1 MEENQSPKIQEYEF
15 KAEMKQLLNLIV
27 HSLYTHPEIF
37 LRELVSNA
45 SDALNKVRFRK
56 LTDSDILDPE
66 SELKISI
73 SLNKDG
79 QTFEI
84 EDTGIGMTKEEL
96 IEQIGTVAS
105 SGTLQFLQKIKEN
118 NSNLTADLIGQFG
131 VGFYSVFMVTDEVT
145 IETRSIEK
153 DSKAYRWKSKGD
165 GIFTIEEIEK
175 ENRGTRIYFKLKD
188 EHKQFCDDN
197 TIKSI
202 LNKYSNFVDFPIYL
216 NGEKVNTVSALWH
229 RRKEDIKEEELIE
242 FYKFISNDYE
252 EPLGHLHLSLEG
264 VLNFKAL
271 LFIPKTAP
279 LFLFRDFTEKSLLL
293 YSKKVFIQDDC
304 KELLPDYLKFIKGVV
319 DTEDLPLNVSR
330 EVTQYS
336 PVMAKINNIL
346 TSKILSFLEDW
357 LNNEKE
363 KYIKF
368 FKNFGSIFKLGLN
381 SDFTNRDKI
390 INLILFET
398 SKTAAEELISF
409 KDYVSR
415 MKENQ
420 NEIYYVIGNTRE
432 AIQKNPNLEYF
443 LKNDLEVI
451 FLTDPVD
458 VFTIPQIGEYEKK
471 RLVSVD
477 KSDIK
482 FEETTAI
489 KADSLS
495 PELSKTLLDVFKRIL
510 GDKVEDVR
518 ESVRLVDSP
527 VTLVVGKSGMDKQ
540 LEKMMQYMDKDFK
553 ISKRILEVNMTH
565 PIIKNLA
572 KRVIADENDEILR
585 LSVLQLYEGAL
596 LMEGY
601 LQEPA
606 EFVSR
611 MNEIILNATKV

>member
-1 MEENQSPKIQEYEF
+1 MENNHKNGIQEFEF
-15 KAEMKQLLNLIV
+15 KAEMKQLLNLII
-27 HSLYTHPEIF
+27 HSLYTHPEVF
-37 LRELVSNA
+37 LRELVSNS

-56 LTDSDILDPE
+56 LTDENILEPE
-66 SELKISI
+66 SELKIAI
-73 SLNKDG
+73 TLNKDEH
-79 QTFEI
+79 TIAI
-84 EDTGIGMTKEEL
+84 EDSGIGMTKQEL

-105 SGTLQFLQKIKEN
+105 SGTLEYLRKLKEETTTLDAN
-118 NSNLTADLIGQFG
+118 LIGQFG

-165 GIFTIEEIEK
+165 GVFTIEEIEK
-175 ENRGTRIYFKLKD
+175 SCRGTKIYFKLKD
-188 EHKQFCDDN
+188 EHQQFCDES

-216 NGEKVNTVSALWH
+216 NGQKVNTVSALWH
-229 RRKEDIKEEELIE
+229 RRKEDIKEEELNE

-252 EPLGHLHLSLEG
+252 EPLGHIHLSLEG

-271 LFIPKTAP
+271 LFIPQSAP
-279 LFLFRDFTEKSLLL
+279 SFLFRDFGEKSILL

-304 KELLPDYLKFIKGVV
+304 KELLPDYLKFVKGVV
-319 DTEDLPLNVSR
+319 DTEDLPLNISR

-357 LNNEKE
+357 FNNDRE

-368 FKNFGSIFKLGLN
+368 FNNFSSIFKLGLN
-381 SDFTNRDKI
+381 SDFSNREKI
-390 INLILFET
+390 IDLMLFESSKLQAGELT
-398 SKTAAEELISF
+398 SL

-415 MKENQ
+415 MKADQ
-420 NEIYYVIGNTRE
+420 NDIYYVIGNSRE
-432 AIQKNPNLEYF
+432 AIQKNPNIEYF
-443 LKNDLEVI
+443 LKNDYEVI
-451 FLTDPVD
+451 YLTDPVD
-458 VFTIPQIGEYEKK
+458 VFTIPQIREYDKK
-471 RLVSVD
+471 KLISAD

-482 FEETTAI
+482 FDESIANKSDT
-489 KADSLS
+489 LS
-495 PELSKTLLDVFKRIL
+495 PELSKTLLEVIKRIL
-510 GDKVEDVR
+510 GDRVEDVR

-540 LEKMMQYMDKDFK
+540 LEKMMQYMDRDFK
-553 ISKRILEVNMTH
+553 APKRILEVNMSH

-572 KRVIADENDEILR
+572 KRVIADESDEILR
-585 LSVLQLYEGAL
+585 ISILQLFEGAL
-596 LMEGY
+596 LLEGY
-601 LQEPA
+601 LYEPS